1 MNDGARMRVVL
12 SNLIA
17 NAIRY
22 HDHRKEKKY
31 IKVYHQATSS
41 SFSLHVEDNGQGI
54 APEIHAKIFDMFY
67 RGNESSDGSGLGL
80 YIVKETLAK
89 LSGTIQLS
97 SLPSEGSTFSILL
110 PK

>member
-1 MNDGARMRVVL
+1 VVL

-22 HDHRKEKKY
+22 HDHRKEKRY
-31 IKVYHQATSS
+31 IKVYHHITSS

-54 APEIHAKIFDMFY
+54 SPEIHTKIFDMFY
-67 RGNESSDGSGLGL
+67 RGNESSQGSGLGL

-89 LSGTIQLS
+89 LSGTIQLCS
-97 SLPSEGSTFSILL
+97 TPRQGSTFSISM